1 MNLKC
6 FFGFHDYQPV
16 DGLYWKYYTS
26 EFRTFVKGINVVKLY
41 RCTKCNKITEH
52 VIESYPKDTFDLNT
66 VRDQLPKLGVRHI
79 FIYYVNK

>member
-6 FFGFHDYQPV
+6 FFGFHEYQPV
-16 DGLYWKYYTS
+16 DGLYWKYDTTLC
-26 EFRTFVKGINVVKLY
+26 TFVRGINVVKLY
-41 RCTKCNKITEH
+41 KCTKCSKIIEH
-52 VIESYPKDTFDLNT
+52 VIESYPKGTFDLNT